1 MTALFMSA
9 KTINNK
15 KLFHKSQ
22 NFKVFLIT
30 TCKLALKMVY
40 LNHQIAPHL
49 ALLVRAFFLPIFKPL
64 LLHKFNSAVPF
75 RLCANS
81 YIIKYIVY

>member
-22 NFKVFLIT
+22 NFKVFFNYHLLIGI
-30 TCKLALKMVY
+30 KNGILKSSNSPSFGPSRKGFFFCPFLSRCFYINLTAPCRFVY
-40 LNHQIAPHL
+40 API
-49 ALLVRAFFLPIFKPL
+49 RI
-64 LLHKFNSAVPF
+64 
-75 RLCANS
+75 
-81 YIIKYIVY
+81 

>member
-1 MTALFMSA
+1 MTALFMSE

-30 TCKLALKMVY
+30 TC
-40 LNHQIAPHL
+40 
-49 ALLVRAFFLPIFKPL
+49 
-64 LLHKFNSAVPF
+64 
-75 RLCANS
+75 
-81 YIIKYIVY
+81 

>member
-1 MTALFMSA
+1 MTVLFMSA

-30 TCKLALKMVY
+30 TC
-40 LNHQIAPHL
+40 
-49 ALLVRAFFLPIFKPL
+49 
-64 LLHKFNSAVPF
+64 
-75 RLCANS
+75 
-81 YIIKYIVY
+81 